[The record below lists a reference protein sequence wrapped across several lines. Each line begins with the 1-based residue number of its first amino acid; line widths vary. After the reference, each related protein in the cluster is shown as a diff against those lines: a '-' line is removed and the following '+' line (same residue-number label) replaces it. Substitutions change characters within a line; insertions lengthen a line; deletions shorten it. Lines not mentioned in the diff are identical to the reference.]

1 MSAPK
6 RQTAA
11 NAWKWIEA
19 MRRTNYCGL
28 FSEDDVGRETVACG
42 WVDTKRDMGG
52 VIFIDLADREGLLQ
66 VVFSP
71 QYTDKASFELAE
83 RLRNQSVIQVKGTM
97 YLRDPET
104 VNPKIA
110 TGQVELRVT
119 EADLLSA
126 SAPLPF
132 DPSEADDV
140 REDLR
145 LQYRFLDLRRPRLLK
160 NMRFRHQVT
169 RAIRH
174 FMDQEGFVDVETPIL
189 TKSTPEGARDY
200 LVPSRV
206 HPGSFYALPQSP
218 QIFKQLLM
226 VSGIDRYYQIAR
238 CFRDEDLRAD
248 RQPEFTQLDMEMS
261 FVEMEDI
268 LVLLEAMFRHIMREL
283 KGLEFPQ
290 AFPRLSWDQAMDT
303 YGSDKPDLRFD
314 LPIVDVTDLAGQTD
328 FSVFRKVVGE
338 GGVVRAIR
346 VPGQAD
352 FTRAV
357 IGDLTDFA
365 VSQGAAGMAWIAWRP
380 SGEIY
385 SILTKFIQE
394 EDLLKIL
401 ERTGARPGDFVLF
414 SADSL
419 AVSRRVTGALRLK
432 LADLLQLKDPQK
444 FAFAI
449 VTDFPMFEYSEEA
462 GRYVAQHHPFTMPF
476 QEDLDYLISDPL
488 RVRSQ
493 AYDFVL
499 NGVELGSGSIR
510 IHRADIQ
517 TRVFQAL
524 GLSET
529 DIQTRFGFMLNAFQ
543 YGAPPHGGFAFG
555 LDRLVM
561 ILAGEQSLRDVI
573 AFPKI
578 RDASCPMTQAPS
590 TVDARQLEDL
600 GISLVPGLEATD
612 PTGSGPGND
621 LAALKLD
628 LDSLQAQSRLRLTDE
643 EEAGTRQRLVELISF
658 AQALDGLDTQGVPP
672 LFSPSETHNV
682 YLSEGDDRPLTSED
696 VLRNAPEARDGF
708 FFVPPVV
715 E

>member
-1 MSAPK
+1 MK
-6 RQTAA
+6 
-11 NAWKWIEA
+11 
-19 MRRTNYCGL
+19 RTNYCGL
-28 FSEDDVGRETVACG
+28 FSESDVGRETVAQG
-42 WVDTKRDMGG
+42 WLVTKRDMGG
-52 VIFIDLADREGLLQ
+52 VIFIDLADREGVLQ
-66 VVFSP
+66 IVFNP
-71 QYTDKASFELAE
+71 EYTDQASFALAE
-83 RLRNQSVIQVKGTM
+83 RLRNQSVIQVRGVM
-97 YLRDPET
+97 HRRDPET
-104 VNPKIA
+104 VNPRIG
-110 TGQVELRVT
+110 TGTIELRVK
-119 EADLLSA
+119 EAQLLSP

-132 DPSEADDV
+132 DPSDADEV

-145 LQYRFLDLRRPRLLK
+145 LQYRFLDLRRPRLL
-160 NMRFRHQVT
+160 NNIRFRHRVS

-174 FMDQEGFVDVETPIL
+174 FMDEEGFVDVETPIL

-226 VSGIDRYYQIAR
+226 VSGLDRYYQIAR

-248 RQPEFTQLDMEMS
+248 RQPEFTQLDLEMS
-261 FVEMEDI
+261 FVDKEDV
-268 LVLLEAMFRHIMREL
+268 LALLEAMFKSVMKEVMDL
-283 KGLEFPQ
+283 DFEE
-290 AFPRLSWDQAMDT
+290 AFPRFSWEEAMDR

-314 LPIVDVTDLAGQTD
+314 LPIIDISDLAGESG
-328 FSVFRKVVGE
+328 FSVFQKVIEE

-352 FTRAV
+352 FSRAL
-357 IGDLTDFA
+357 INDLTDFA
-365 VSQGAAGMAWIAWRP
+365 IAQGAAGMAWIAFRP

-385 SILTKFIQE
+385 SILTKFI
-394 EDLLKIL
+394 DDSKLKAIL
-401 ERTGARPGDFVLF
+401 DRVQARPGDFVLF
-414 SADSL
+414 SADRL
-419 AVSRRVTGALRLK
+419 PVVRQVTGALRLR
-432 LADLLQLKDPQK
+432 LADLLQLKDPDK

-449 VTDFPMFEYSEEA
+449 VTDFPMFEYSEEG

-476 QEDLDYLISDPL
+476 EEDLDYLTTDPE

-499 NGVELGSGSIR
+499 NGTELGSGSIR

-517 TRVFQAL
+517 TKVFKAL
-524 GLSET
+524 GLSEEE
-529 DIQTRFGFMLNAFQ
+529 IESRFGFMLNAFR

-590 TVDARQLEDL
+590 RVDQIQLDDL
-600 GISLVPGLEATD
+600 GIRLAEGLED
-612 PTGSGPGND
+612 EIRPEEGSAPR
-621 LAALKLD
+621 LQAVRLD
-628 LDSLQAQSRLRLTDE
+628 LDKLQAQSRLKLTPDE
-643 EEAGTRQRLVELISF
+643 EEGCRQELLGLISF
-658 AQALDGLDTQGVPP
+658 ADALHALDTEGVPP
-672 LFSPSETHNV
+672 LFSPSEADPV
-682 YLSEGDDRPLTSED
+682 YLTDRDDED
-696 VLRNAPEARDGF
+696 LSQEEALKNTAEAREGF